1 MLDILRC
8 FDFMIPLP
16 EFPSSQSHET
26 SLKMKNIENE
36 QTWKKIGTCEQLG
49 EDLEENFETASLIE
63 TKELK
68 RVEENLQDF
77 FLAEL
82 I

>member
-1 MLDILRC
+1 MLGILTYI
-8 FDFMIPLP
+8 DFRIPLP

-63 TKELK
+63 AKK
-68 RVEENLQDF
+68 GK
-77 FLAEL
+77 
-82 I
+82 